1 MADFIQRFD
10 DNKALSGVG
19 SALMFKLPSETKY
32 HLFVALETT
41 PFVVGE
47 TASHDFNLTTSPFIG
62 KVEGKTT
69 LDNKDVEYLWHR
81 DNLVRLEKYKGQT
94 LDFMAVGKD
103 YTAQQF
109 RASYKHRPNDQAD
122 DVAKGTLTLIPMSAQ
137 DPIVD
142 CRDLLMGTVV
152 ITNAIQDEII
162 LASATEKFT
171 QVVETNVASATIT
184 PTSNNTAATVA
195 YADGKVTITGAN
207 ESETDIAYAIVT
219 IKASKTGYA
228 DSETTIAVEVPVAVD
243 EEEA

>member
-19 SALMFKLPSETKY
+19 SALMFKTASETKY

-62 KVEGKTT
+62 KVKGKTT

-81 DNLVRLEKYKGQT
+81 DNLIRLEKFKGQT

-103 YTAQQF
+103 FTAQQF
-109 RASYKHRPNDQAD
+109 RASYEHRPNDQAD
-122 DVAKGTLTLIPMSAQ
+122 DVAKGTLTLIPISVQ
-137 DPIVD
+137 EPIVD

-152 ITNAIQDEII
+152 ITNAIQDEVI
-162 LASATEKFT
+162 LASATGTFS
-171 QVVETNVASATIT
+171 QVVEVNVAGATVT
-184 PTSNNTAATVA
+184 PTSNNTAVTAA
-195 YADGKVTITGAN
+195 YAGGKVTLTGAN
-207 ESETDIAYAIVT
+207 ESTTDVAYAIVT
-219 IKASKTGYA
+219 IKATASGYA
-228 DSETTIAVEVPVAVD
+228 DSETTIAVEVPKAN
-243 EEEA
+243 AGA